1 MVKAKLTKRTVEAI
15 SPAGA
20 DALIWDTEIPGFG
33 VKVTPRGARIYVLQ
47 YSRRDR
53 TRRCTIGRHGDLTA
67 EQARREAQVFR
78 GIIAKGGDPA
88 RDRARQRAI
97 PIMQALAERYMT
109 EHAMPHKKASSAR
122 EDRRLI
128 DCHILPLLGAHK
140 VSDISRGDI
149 RRFIQDVAAG
159 KTRHDQKTV
168 ERGRRIVS
176 GGRVP
181 ANRCLTLL
189 SKMFGL
195 AEDWGYRP
203 DGSNPCR
210 MVERF
215 AEAKRE
221 RFLSTEELRRLGD
234 ALAALEAANSH
245 QRMPAIIIRLLLLT
259 GARSSEI
266 VGLRSEYVDL
276 GRGLI
281 RLPDSKTGAK
291 VIVLPAP
298 ARQILA
304 KLMHERQGKGYL
316 FPSRR
321 AVKRTETQPYAG
333 LKGFWNA
340 VRKAA
345 ELGDTRIHDLRHTHA
360 SVGVASGFSL
370 LMVGKLLGHAQT
382 STTERYAHLADDP
395 VRQAADFVGNRIAEA
410 LAGRP
415 E

>member
-1 MVKAKLTKRTVEAI
+1 
-15 SPAGA
+15 
-20 DALIWDTEIPGFG
+20 
-33 VKVTPRGARIYVLQ
+33 
-47 YSRRDR
+47 
-53 TRRCTIGRHGDLTA
+53 
-67 EQARREAQVFR
+67 
-78 GIIAKGGDPA
+78 
-88 RDRARQRAI
+88 
-97 PIMQALAERYMT
+97 
-109 EHAMPHKKASSAR
+109 
-122 EDRRLI
+122 
-128 DCHILPLLGAHK
+128 
-140 VSDISRGDI
+140 
-149 RRFIQDVAAG
+149 
-159 KTRHDQKTV
+159 
-168 ERGRRIVS
+168 
-176 GGRVP
+176 
-181 ANRCLTLL
+181 
-189 SKMFGL
+189 
-195 AEDWGYRP
+195 
-203 DGSNPCR
+203 
-210 MVERF
+210 
-215 AEAKRE
+215 
-221 RFLSTEELRRLGD
+221 
-234 ALAALEAANSH
+234 
-245 QRMPAIIIRLLLLT
+245 LLLT

-321 AVKRTETQPYAG
+321 AVKCAEAQPYAG

-345 ELGDTRIHDLRHTHA
+345 ALGDTRIHDLRHTHA

-370 LMVGKLLGHAQT
+370 LMVGKLLGHTQT